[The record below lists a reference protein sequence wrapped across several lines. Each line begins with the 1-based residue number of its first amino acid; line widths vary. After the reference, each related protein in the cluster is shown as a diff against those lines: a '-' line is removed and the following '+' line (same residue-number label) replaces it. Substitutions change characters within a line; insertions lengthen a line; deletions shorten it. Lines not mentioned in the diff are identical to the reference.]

1 MLLSDFDFPFD
12 PALVAER
19 PADPRDRARLLVFDR
34 ATGVVAHRHV
44 ADLATLLSPGDLV
57 VVNDTR
63 VMPVRLTGRKRP
75 SGGKVDVVLLRAV
88 TEDTWETLLKG
99 SVRIGQ
105 VIEFDEETSCRVV
118 DSGPESSRLQIV
130 SGRPLRERL
139 AQLGTMPL
147 PPYIKRSPEPRDA
160 EWYQTVFARSEG
172 AIAAPTAGLHFTEAL
187 ISRLHERRIGV
198 GSITLHVGPG
208 TFRPV
213 RAPRIEDHRMLP
225 EQIEV
230 PVRTAEQIR
239 QTKVSGGRVVA
250 VGTTVVRTLE
260 WVAGRDG
267 TVNSFSGETALFIAP
282 GYDFRVVDALL
293 TNFHL
298 PRTTLLMLV
307 SAFAGI
313 GRLKEVYAE
322 AVKQRYRFYSYGD
335 AMLVL

>member
-12 PALVAER
+12 PTLVAER
-19 PADPRDRARLLVFDR
+19 PVDPRDRARLLVFDR
-34 ATGVVAHRHV
+34 ATDVVAHRHV
-44 ADLATLLSPGDLV
+44 ADLALLLSPGDLV

-75 SGGKVDVVLLRAV
+75 GGGKVDVVLLRAIA
-88 TEDTWETLLKG
+88 EDIWEALLKG
-99 SVRIGQ
+99 GGRIGQ
-105 VIEFDEETSCRVV
+105 VIEFDAETSCRVL
-118 DSGPESSRLQIV
+118 DSGPEGSRLQIV

-147 PPYIKRSPEPRDA
+147 PPYIKRPPEPGDA

-187 ISRLHERRIGV
+187 LARLRERRIGV
-198 GSITLHVGPG
+198 APITLHVGPG

-213 RAPRIEDHRMLP
+213 RVSRIEDHRMVP
-225 EQIEV
+225 EHIEV
-230 PVRTAEQIR
+230 PGSTAELIS
-239 QTKVSGGRVVA
+239 QTKASGGRIVA

-260 WVAGRDG
+260 WVAGHDG
-267 TVNSFSGETALFIAP
+267 TVSAYSGETTLFVSP
-282 GYDFRVVDALL
+282 GYDFRVVDAVL

-313 GRLKEVYAE
+313 GPLKELYAE

-335 AMLVL
+335 AMLIL